1 VTLDSK
7 ESIVEAVAIRA
18 GRILAVGRT
27 AEIQALASTQTE
39 IIKLD
44 GRMVLPGFIES
55 HCHSIGV
62 ARDSL
67 HGEYAEL
74 HSIAEIQQ
82 WVREKARTVP
92 ADQWIE
98 VPRNEI
104 TRLKEHRFP
113 TPAELDAAD

>member
-1 VTLDSK
+1 MFPPTAESVRRTADVIALHLLFALALLSASMGADVADTILIDGKIVTLDSK

-67 HGEYAEL
+67 HGEYAE
-74 HSIAEIQQ
+74 
-82 WVREKARTVP
+82 
-92 ADQWIE
+92 
-98 VPRNEI
+98 
-104 TRLKEHRFP
+104 
-113 TPAELDAAD
+113 